1 MKKCLE
7 RVVQRKVHCESRGDM
22 WFNKRVLTFQK
33 NLLHPCVCT
42 LVMRAVNA
50 SEVAMRMTQ
59 STRLHFPEDS
69 NLFLI
74 MVCSRCASK
83 KNSVS
88 QKILMLCLLLL
99 VCENR
104 SVGIATCYKLEG
116 SENESR
122 WGGGAVYSSPV
133 QTDPEVHPASCTM
146 GTRSFSGVKRPVR
159 GVDHPPPSS
168 AEVKERAELHI
179 YSFPLDL
186 RVLW

>member
-116 SENESR
+116 EI
-122 WGGGAVYSSPV
+122 
-133 QTDPEVHPASCTM
+133 SCTCPN
-146 GTRSFSGVKRPVR
+146 RPW
-159 GVDHPPPSS
+159 G
-168 AEVKERAELHI
+168 LHI
-179 YSFPLDL
+179 ILYYGY
-186 RVLW
+186 RVIPGGKEPGA

>member
-122 WGGGAVYSSPV
+122 WGGRYIPHPSRPTLRSTQPPV
-133 QTDPEVHPASCTM
+133 QWVLGLS
-146 GTRSFSGVKRPVR
+146 R
-159 GVDHPPPSS
+159 G
-168 AEVKERAELHI
+168 
-179 YSFPLDL
+179 
-186 RVLW
+186 